1 MTERKPLGMPVE
13 TWVERQIRV
22 AQERGDFD
30 NLPGAGKP
38 LPNRRGGALEWMA
51 QKLRDENLDAP
62 LPPSLAIP
70 KEIEALPATLRKL
83 RTEREVRELVDDL
96 NARIEAV
103 HRNPPQGPPLRQGP
117 LDVDEVLA
125 AWR

>member
-1 MTERKPLGMPVE
+1 MPVE
-13 TWVERQIRV
+13 TWVERQIRA

-38 LPNRRGGALEWMA
+38 LPDRPGGALEWVA

-83 RTEREVRELVDDL
+83 RTEREVRELIEDL
-96 NARIEAV
+96 NARIDAV
-103 HRNPPQGPPLRQGP
+103 HRNPPLGPPLRLGP
-117 LDVDEVLA
+117 LDVDEVLVT
-125 AWR
+125 WRQTG